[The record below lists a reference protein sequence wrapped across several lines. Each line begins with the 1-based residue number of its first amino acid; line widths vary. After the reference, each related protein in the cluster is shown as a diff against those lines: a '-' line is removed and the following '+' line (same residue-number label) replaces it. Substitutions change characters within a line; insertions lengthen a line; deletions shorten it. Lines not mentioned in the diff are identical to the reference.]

1 MIEKR
6 LKQAS
11 FFKILLPCVAIYS
24 EKYISL
30 HSKCTCPRKMT
41 CPTRMHRS
49 YKNRTKLLK
58 MKKVQ
63 DASIGGRN
71 FFLDEDAYERL
82 GEYLGHF
89 RARLNANSPKMAP
102 EQIDEVMNDLES
114 RIAELFM
121 KETGSTN
128 RTVNIGLVNR
138 VTSQL
143 GMPDGSQE
151 SETAYGTGPEISG
164 NMPPFGEPHKKIYRS
179 MDYKVIGGICSGL
192 AIYFGVD
199 VVLVRLLAIIALIAG
214 TAGFWVY
221 VIFWIVIP
229 KAETPVQKC
238 EMHGLP
244 LTAENLAR
252 FNIKRK

>member
-1 MIEKR
+1 
-6 LKQAS
+6 
-11 FFKILLPCVAIYS
+11 
-24 EKYISL
+24 
-30 HSKCTCPRKMT
+30 
-41 CPTRMHRS
+41 
-49 YKNRTKLLK
+49 

-143 GMPDGSQE
+143 GMPDGSQ
-151 SETAYGTGPEISG
+151 
-164 NMPPFGEPHKKIYRS
+164 
-179 MDYKVIGGICSGL
+179 
-192 AIYFGVD
+192 
-199 VVLVRLLAIIALIAG
+199 
-214 TAGFWVY
+214 
-221 VIFWIVIP
+221 
-229 KAETPVQKC
+229 
-238 EMHGLP
+238 
-244 LTAENLAR
+244 
-252 FNIKRK
+252 